1 MRVILY
7 NPSTSYS
14 GMSKILPTFQLFQN
28 WNGGITLPAVTGI
41 VKFWFG
47 GSAASFDI
55 PAPTNQFLLYG
66 YDFDFQIKKIFLYHS
81 PIFNVAETVS
91 FRLADVGTSLTNIG
105 TLTGILGTQMSEIDC
120 TPYVISAGQKI
131 QMNVLNN
138 QYANVFTLYQ
148 LTILCEKV

>member
-1 MRVILY
+1 MSVKFY
-7 NPSTSYS
+7 NPSTIYS
-14 GMSKILPTFQLFQN
+14 GMSNILPTFQLFQN
-28 WNGGITLPAVTGI
+28 WNGGITLAATTGV

-47 GSAASFDI
+47 GASSQNI

-81 PIFNVAETVS
+81 PIFNVNETVS

-120 TPYVISAGQKI
+120 TPYVITAGQKI

>member
-1 MRVILY
+1 MSVMFY
-7 NPSTSYS
+7 NPSTIYS
-14 GMSKILPTFQLFQN
+14 GMINILPTFQLFQN
-28 WNGGITLPAVTGI
+28 WNGGITLAATIGV

-47 GSAASFDI
+47 GTSSFNI

-81 PIFNVAETVS
+81 PIFNVNETVS

-120 TPYVISAGQKI
+120 TPYVINAGQKI

>member
-1 MRVILY
+1 MSVMFY
-7 NPSTSYS
+7 NPSTIYS
-14 GMSKILPTFQLFQN
+14 GMSNILPTFQLFQN
-28 WNGGITLPAVTGI
+28 WNGGITLAATSGV

-47 GSAASFDI
+47 GISSFSI
-55 PAPTNQFLLYG
+55 PAPTNQFFLYDV
-66 YDFDFQIKKIFLYHS
+66 DFNFQIKKIFLYHS

-120 TPYVISAGQKI
+120 TPYVITAGQKI